1 MTTTTTTSKP
11 GRPANKS
18 GGQAPALAPDQ
29 VKTLLRVTANGPNGA
44 RNVALL
50 SLLLCGCR
58 VSEPLSVTRGQVLV
72 GGKVGESFTLG
83 AATTKSKRARRVYL
97 TPSARKNLAAWL
109 DEMPGS
115 HDDNDLIFP
124 LTANYATT
132 LVASLMKA
140 AGIKGS
146 SHSLRRSCATTLADS
161 GVGVHVISELLGH
174 SSVAVTSVYLA
185 RNTANVQRA
194 VANNL
199 PW

>member
-1 MTTTTTTSKP
+1 MTTSTTTRRP

-18 GGQAPALAPDQ
+18 GGQAPALTAEQ
-29 VKTLLRVTANGPNGA
+29 VKVLLRVTADDKTNAA

-58 VSEPLSVTRGQVLV
+58 VSEPLTLTRGQVIT
-72 GGKVGESFTLG
+72 GGKVAESFVLG
-83 AATTKSKRARRVYL
+83 AANTKSKKARRVYL
-97 TPSARKNLAAWL
+97 SPSARKNLGAWL
-109 DEMPGS
+109 EEMPS
-115 HDDNDLIFP
+115 HDDNELIFP

-132 LVASLMKA
+132 LVASLMKQ

-146 SHSLRRSCATTLADS
+146 SHSLRRSCATTLAEA
-161 GVGVHVISELLGH
+161 GVAVHTISELLGH